1 MQYASYVQSSID
13 RQGGLRI
20 LSAEHPDI
28 YHGHPSLVDEHF
40 NCAFLFTEIMRRRV
54 GIGFFKIRDSDTVRR
69 GHRVH
74 ARLLPVR
81 SVTVSVKVGHVR
93 NNFFRGVRG
102 FRGGSRVVKLLG
114 EKSQTPRQNGGAKF
128 KRLAINGRCP

>member
-13 RQGGLRI
+13 IQAGLRI

-54 GIGFFKIRDSDTVRR
+54 GIGVFQNTRQRYSPTWPSGPRAGAACTFCDS
-69 GHRVH
+69 
-74 ARLLPVR
+74 L
-81 SVTVSVKVGHVR
+81 SQ
-93 NNFFRGVRG
+93 
-102 FRGGSRVVKLLG
+102 SR
-114 EKSQTPRQNGGAKF
+114 A
-128 KRLAINGRCP
+128 CPK